1 MLKGHT
7 DCVWCVATCTAGG
20 RVLAVSGSDDM
31 TVRVWDVEAGTLRT
45 VLKGHTA
52 TVYGVATCTVGGR
65 VLAVSASRDKT
76 LRVWDVGAGA
86 LRTVLEGHTS
96 HVSSVATCSAGGR
109 VLAVSRGDKT
119 LRIWGVGA
127 VAHDETIEELIATP
141 VLPHTRPSGGI
152 GGGGDLTPAL
162 LVRPSTAVYYSD
174 AVLTVY
180 RV

>member
-65 VLAVSASRDKT
+65 VLAVS
-76 LRVWDVGAGA
+76 G
-86 LRTVLEGHTS
+86 
-96 HVSSVATCSAGGR
+96 
-109 VLAVSRGDKT
+109 GDKT
-119 LRIWGVGA
+119 LRIWGVGS
-127 VAHDETIEELIATP
+127 VAHDETICHYRGAHR
-141 VLPHTRPSGGI
+141 HTRPSGGI

>member
-31 TVRVWDVEAGTLRT
+31 TVRVWDVEAGKLRT

-119 LRIWGVGA
+119 LRIWGVGS
-127 VAHDETIEELIATP
+127 VAHDETICHYRGAHR
-141 VLPHTRPSGGI
+141 HTRPSGGI